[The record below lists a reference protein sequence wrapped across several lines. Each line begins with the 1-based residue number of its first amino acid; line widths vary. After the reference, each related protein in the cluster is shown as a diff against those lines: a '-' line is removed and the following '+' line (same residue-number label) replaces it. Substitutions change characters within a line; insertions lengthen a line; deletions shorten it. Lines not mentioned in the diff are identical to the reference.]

1 MINSDKLE
9 SGNAAISKF
18 MERSH
23 VFNYHESWNLL
34 MPVIEKITVQQFRAA
49 LYFNQ
54 ESAAANIYDP
64 LNRLIEIQTHGP
76 RESSIMTV
84 WKGVVDFL
92 ERTQTGS
99 ND

>member
-9 SGNAAISKF
+9 SGNIAISKF

-34 MPVIEKITVQQFRAA
+34 IPVIEKITVQQFRAA
-49 LYFNQ
+49 LYFNPD
-54 ESAAANIYDP
+54 AASTSIYDP
-64 LNRLIEIQTHGP
+64 FSRLLEIQTSGP
-76 RESSIMTV
+76 RESSIMTA

-92 ERTQTGS
+92 EKTQTNS